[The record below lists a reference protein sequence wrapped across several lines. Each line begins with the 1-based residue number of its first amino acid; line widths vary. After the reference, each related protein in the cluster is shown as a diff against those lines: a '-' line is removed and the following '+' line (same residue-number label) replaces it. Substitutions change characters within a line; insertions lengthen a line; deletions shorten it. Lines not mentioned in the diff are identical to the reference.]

1 MMQIQPLLEVSSL
14 TKRFGGF
21 TALDDLNFSIY
32 PGERLSLI
40 GPNGSGKSTT
50 VNCISGALG
59 LEIGTITF
67 EGEKL
72 NAAPPHQR
80 IRLGIA
86 RTFQIPRP
94 FTSMSVLGN
103 IEIPQIFAARESG
116 HSTSSKNR
124 LAEAKAILD
133 SVGLGGKIHERSSSL
148 TQVDMRKL
156 ELARAIAASPKL
168 LIADESMAGLSSGE
182 VDEILQLLLGLKERG
197 IAVLLIEHIMSAVM
211 SFSERIIVLVAGK
224 KIADD
229 VPQAIISNPDV
240 VKAYL
245 GE

>member
-1 MMQIQPLLEVSSL
+1 MSEPLLSVNAL

-21 TALDDLNFSIY
+21 TALDNVSLSIL
-32 PGERLSLI
+32 PGERVSLI
-40 GPNGSGKSTT
+40 GPNGSGKSTM
-50 VNCISGALG
+50 VNCISGVLRP
-59 LEIGTITF
+59 EVGTVIF
-67 EGEKL
+67 EGRPL
-72 NAAPPHQR
+72 NAISSHDR
-80 IRLGIA
+80 IRQGVA

-94 FTSMSVLGN
+94 FATMSVLEN
-103 IEIPQIFAARESG
+103 VEIPLMFAASDRNK
-116 HSTSSKNR
+116 TRDSSSR
-124 LAEAKAILD
+124 LAAATEILA
-133 SVGLGGKIHERSSSL
+133 SVGLGGKLDELSSSL

-168 LIADESMAGLSSGE
+168 LIADESMAGLSGTE
-182 VDEILQLLLGLKERG
+182 VDEILKLLLGLRERG
-197 IAVLLIEHIMSAVM
+197 IAVLMIEHIMKAVM
-211 SFSERIIVLVAGK
+211 SFSDRVIVLVAGK

>member
-1 MMQIQPLLEVSSL
+1 MSEPLLSVNAL

-21 TALDDLNFSIY
+21 TALDNVSLSIL
-32 PGERLSLI
+32 PGERVSLI
-40 GPNGSGKSTT
+40 GPNGSGKSTM
-50 VNCISGALG
+50 VNCISGVLRP
-59 LEIGTITF
+59 EVGTVIF
-67 EGEKL
+67 EGRPL
-72 NAAPPHQR
+72 NAISPHDR
-80 IRLGIA
+80 IRQGVA

-94 FTSMSVLGN
+94 FATMSVLEN
-103 IEIPQIFAARESG
+103 VEIPLMFAASDRNK
-116 HSTSSKNR
+116 TRDSSSR
-124 LAEAKAILD
+124 LAAATEILA
-133 SVGLGGKIHERSSSL
+133 SVGLGGKLDELSSSL

-168 LIADESMAGLSSGE
+168 LIADESMAGLSGTE
-182 VDEILQLLLGLKERG
+182 VDEILKLLLGLRERG
-197 IAVLLIEHIMSAVM
+197 IAVLMIEHIMKAVM
-211 SFSERIIVLVAGK
+211 SFSDRVIVLVAGK